1 MFVEE
6 MVDTLIGTGRDGFT
20 MTKDASYILYLFKRG
35 RKHEVRLVHKFV
47 DKFDRKENDIYLE
60 NYFIPKGE
68 DVRTSILEMLNERG
82 LLMGG
87 HTK

>member
-6 MVDTLIGTGRDGFT
+6 MIDTLIATGRDGLT
-20 MTKDASYILYLFKRG
+20 MTKDGSYILYLFKRG
-35 RKHEVRLVHKFV
+35 NKHEVRLVHKFV
-47 DKFDRKENDIYLE
+47 DKFDRKENDIFLE

-68 DVRTSILEMLNERG
+68 DVRTSILSMLNERG
-82 LLMGG
+82 LLIGG

>member
-6 MVDTLIGTGRDGFT
+6 MVDTLIGTKRDGFT

-35 RKHEVRLVHKFV
+35 SKHEVRLVHKFV
-47 DKFDRKENDIYLE
+47 DKFDRKENDIFLE
-60 NYFIPKGE
+60 NFFIPKGE
-68 DVRTSILEMLNERG
+68 DVRTSILDMLNERG
-82 LLMGG
+82 LLVGG